1 MMSLGRT
8 DCSLSWLRKE
18 TPYCLLE
25 GRDRL
30 TAIENLNDLSMC
42 LDFKLQL
49 HCVLRMAHSTVLRKN
64 DHLRI
69 VAQKMHLKMKHL
81 HLVLHPM

>member
-1 MMSLGRT
+1 MYDVPGENRLQSELVVKR
-8 DCSLSWLRKE
+8 E

-25 GRDRL
+25 GRHRL

-49 HCVLRMAHSTVLRKN
+49 HCVLRMVHSTVLLIN
-64 DHLRI
+64 DRLI
-69 VAQKMHLKMKHL
+69 AAQKMYPKMKHL
-81 HLVLHPM
+81 HPM